1 MYNSRNGSIWISLLL
16 IFLGVT
22 ILLGVIFPQV
32 KVWALIWPL
41 FILIPGIAF
50 ELSFFQRP
58 TPIRAG
64 LLVPGGILCTI
75 GLLFLFLGFTDYAYM
90 AFLWPVF
97 ILAPAVG
104 LFQLYL
110 FGMRIPALMIPVS
123 ILSIISAFFFMLSM
137 SSTAPGALV
146 FGAFL
151 IFVGIVILSG
161 VFRKKY

>member
-1 MYNSRNGSIWISLLL
+1 MYNSRNGSLWVSLVL

-22 ILLGVIFPQV
+22 ILLGVIFPGM

-75 GLLFLFLGFTDYAYM
+75 GLLFLFLGFTDYSYM

-110 FGMRIPALMIPVS
+110 F
-123 ILSIISAFFFMLSM
+123 
-137 SSTAPGALV
+137 
-146 FGAFL
+146 
-151 IFVGIVILSG
+151 
-161 VFRKKY
+161 